1 MLGHGLTTLG
11 NGKRDRWDE
20 YLPKSCSHLEL
31 EPTLYWARSAANV
44 RTKAQAEAMRKK
56 GFDQDT
62 PDYFLQ
68 GRRHGKAKTPRTVE
82 ARVQMERPISRCRCR
97 SSGNLLVDDSPGTP
111 IPKCNQSVG
120 FGTLVGTFS
129 TYTYTT
135 QVPYESLTT
144 SNGLS
149 RRISF
154 EISDPRFK
162 RYRIARR
169 DDTGRLRQSQQANE
183 LQQEVN
189 ALRKELDFLIQ
200 TQRSLTQQP
209 TLQASL
215 SPPVVSQNYTP
226 PRCRLPSDMPRF
238 KRPTAEAQSTVQ
250 DFISVFERKLKADSY
265 PTEKYVDALTA
276 CCHPEEADW
285 VESSI
290 THCQSW
296 DEAKDRFLRHFIDE
310 DMETLYAYELE
321 GILKNPKESIHAF
334 ADRYLHAMRLAKA
347 DPNLKHV
354 QVTHF
359 LTRLSDQVRK
369 DVNLV
374 KATRPE
380 NVDTV
385 SGIVRTLVTLYPP
398 TKISAKPGSPTQ
410 ALRWCSYHR
419 SPAHSDE
426 ECQAQKRSDFHR
438 PPATAKSGSTSQA
451 RRIST
456 WCEHHKVN
464 THSTSECRLTNLS
477 STNATS
483 SRVFPKSMLATSN
496 ATYAPTSQRCHKCN
510 EVGHY
515 ANRCPKLTNAAP
527 VPTRHSS
534 ALVSNQSSNQN
545 GPTTAYQEPEAESK
559 DPTVED
565 FYELFSKRPSNHLS
579 QSLSEQTGI
588 DYNSAFLV
596 PIIFES
602 VQLSAY
608 IDSGASHSSV
618 PQTLLQQIPHRKVI
632 PPVPNSKTS
641 LGAKDAYTPRLG
653 SIDLPFTW
661 DNKKFTHKFE
671 ISDPPAGVQVIIG
684 RDLFTLL
691 GITISGLPL
700 PQPVN
705 KPAEEELAQP
715 TSMIDDV
722 TEDHHLVSHHE
733 LTEAIQRNQAIPSN
747 SFCNVPVAVVRLE
760 TGDHPPVYRRQY
772 PIPFNVH
779 GQVKEQIEEWVQ
791 TGKVTDAPIG
801 CQYNNPL
808 LVVPKK
814 DLEGKLSKV
823 RVCIDPRQLNKQLQ
837 ADRFPLPLIKDIFS
851 FFANSKI
858 FSTIDLEQAYLQ
870 LPILPQHQPKTAF
883 TWGNRHL
890 MFVGTP
896 FGICITA
903 SVLQRTMSFLFRGS
917 ECTYPFQDD
926 LPVGSQ
932 SPEQHLKDLV
942 NTINKLTAAN
952 LRIRLS
958 KCIFFK
964 KSIHLLGHT
973 MSENGISIDSRKI
986 SSVVDWPIPTTGRQ
1000 IEQYLGLINYFRDFI
1015 PTYSTIAA
1023 PPECLRKHT
1032 SLPVEKWSQHQLD
1045 SFNLLKNILT
1055 QAPFLSFPNF
1065 RKPFV
1070 IATDASDAG
1079 IGAVL
1084 YQLKDPCSPDIVQ
1097 NRNWVMF
1104 SARAINSSE
1113 KNYSA
1118 TKRDPKGFHYNNVP
1132 TNHSSALPYHPVPTD
1147 FAEPPSDVVPESER
1161 QGEIELSHLKGHF
1174 GVKATLLDLI
1184 KQGKFWPSMRTDIE
1198 SQLKSCPACRRWTI
1212 TKVGYHPLTAHHI

>member
-1 MLGHGLTTLG
+1 MSRHSTSSSHGT
-11 NGKRDRWDE
+11 ND
-20 YLPKSCSHLEL
+20 PAISH
-31 EPTLYWARSAANV
+31 S
-44 RTKAQAEAMRKK
+44 M
-56 GFDQDT
+56 
-62 PDYFLQ
+62 
-68 GRRHGKAKTPRTVE
+68 
-82 ARVQMERPISRCRCR
+82 
-97 SSGNLLVDDSPGTP
+97 DSD
-111 IPKCNQSVG
+111 IH
-120 FGTLVGTFS
+120 
-129 TYTYTT
+129 
-135 QVPYESLTT
+135 
-144 SNGLS
+144 
-149 RRISF
+149 
-154 EISDPRFK
+154 
-162 RYRIARR
+162 
-169 DDTGRLRQSQQANE
+169 E
-183 LQQEVN
+183 LQHSIS
-189 ALRKELDFLIQ
+189 ELLSSIVSHAGMTQDVSDNPTSQ
-200 TQRSLTQQP
+200 RASTGSQRSP
-209 TLQASL
+209 T
-215 SPPVVSQNYTP
+215 
-226 PRCRLPSDMPRF
+226 RL
-238 KRPTAEAQSTVQ
+238 
-250 DFISVFERKLKADSY
+250 ISVFERKLKADSY

-310 DMETLYAYELE
+310 DMETFQSRPQLE
-321 GILKNPKESIHAF
+321 TCSSHPLP
-334 ADRYLHAMRLAKA
+334 DKA
-347 DPNLKHV
+347 IRPS
-354 QVTHF
+354 Q
-359 LTRLSDQVRK
+359 K

-464 THSTSECRLTNLS
+464 TPFHQRMQTNKS
-477 STNATS
+477 IPTNATS

-618 PQTLLQQIPHRKVI
+618 PQTLLQQIPHRK
-632 PPVPNSKTS
+632 
-641 LGAKDAYTPRLG
+641 
-653 SIDLPFTW
+653 
-661 DNKKFTHKFE
+661 FTHKFE

-705 KPAEEELAQP
+705 KPAEEELSTAYVHDRRRDRR
-715 TSMIDDV
+715 S
-722 TEDHHLVSHHE
+722 S
-733 LTEAIQRNQAIPSN
+733 S
-747 SFCNVPVAVVRLE
+747 AVVRLE

-903 SVLQRTMSFLFRGS
+903 SSSNAQCHSCFEDQSALTLFKMTFQSVLSHLNTS
-917 ECTYPFQDD
+917 EGFSQHHQQVDSSKSPHTTFEMHFFQEKYP
-926 LPVGSQ
+926 LTWPHNVGTE
-932 SPEQHLKDLV
+932 SP
-942 NTINKLTAAN
+942 LTAARY
-952 LRIRLS
+952 LP
-958 KCIFFK
+958 
-964 KSIHLLGHT
+964 LLIG
-973 MSENGISIDSRKI
+973 RFPQL
-986 SSVVDWPIPTTGRQ
+986 VDK
-1000 IEQYLGLINYFRDFI
+1000 LN
-1015 PTYSTIAA
+1015 STLA
-1023 PPECLRKHT
+1023 
-1032 SLPVEKWSQHQLD
+1032 
-1045 SFNLLKNILT
+1045 
-1055 QAPFLSFPNF
+1055 
-1065 RKPFV
+1065 
-1070 IATDASDAG
+1070 
-1079 IGAVL
+1079 
-1084 YQLKDPCSPDIVQ
+1084 
-1097 NRNWVMF
+1097 
-1104 SARAINSSE
+1104 
-1113 KNYSA
+1113 
-1118 TKRDPKGFHYNNVP
+1118 
-1132 TNHSSALPYHPVPTD
+1132 
-1147 FAEPPSDVVPESER
+1147 
-1161 QGEIELSHLKGHF
+1161 
-1174 GVKATLLDLI
+1174 
-1184 KQGKFWPSMRTDIE
+1184 
-1198 SQLKSCPACRRWTI
+1198 
-1212 TKVGYHPLTAHHI
+1212 